1 MTDSVT
7 LKAAFATYPHTK
19 AIKDGTV
26 SSPRIRFVFEEMPVI
41 HRAFRRMVR
50 TGDFDISEMAL
61 TTLAQAVAF
70 DKPIAGLP
78 VVVMRGFHHAATV
91 VPKDSRLAAPA
102 DLHGKCVGVRAF
114 SQTTG
119 IWVRGI
125 LGDEYGLDWK
135 QVTWMLDEDAH
146 TAEYIDPPNSRRI
159 APDQDLGSML
169 LKGDIEA
176 GIALRD
182 IDASLVRPIVPNP
195 MEAAAAWFGKTGCYP
210 VNHVICL
217 KTELVKQH
225 PWLPEE
231 LMRLFEASKD
241 AATEPSAEAKFAP
254 IVGTGVLPY
263 GVEANRIGIET
274 CLRYAAEQG
283 LVPRI
288 YTPEEIFV

>member
-119 IWVRGI
+119 IWVRGTECVN
-125 LGDEYGLDWK
+125 DFE
-135 QVTWMLDEDAH
+135 T
-146 TAEYIDPPNSRRI
+146 
-159 APDQDLGSML
+159 
-169 LKGDIEA
+169 
-176 GIALRD
+176 
-182 IDASLVRPIVPNP
+182 
-195 MEAAAAWFGKTGCYP
+195 AWFGIYTRFSG
-210 VNHVICL
+210 L
-217 KTELVKQH
+217 T
-225 PWLPEE
+225 
-231 LMRLFEASKD
+231 
-241 AATEPSAEAKFAP
+241 
-254 IVGTGVLPY
+254 VGGLIHTSVGLSGGIGVLFTKRC
-263 GVEANRIGIET
+263 GLSRNAW
-274 CLRYAAEQG
+274 LRVSRRAA
-283 LVPRI
+283 
-288 YTPEEIFV
+288 